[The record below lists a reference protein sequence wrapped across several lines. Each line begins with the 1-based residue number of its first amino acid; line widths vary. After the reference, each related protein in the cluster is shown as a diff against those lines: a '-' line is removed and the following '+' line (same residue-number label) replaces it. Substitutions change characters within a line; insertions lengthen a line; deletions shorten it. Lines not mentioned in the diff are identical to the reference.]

1 MQRLLCIVGGMN
13 RGGAE
18 TFLMKLYRQL
28 DRTRYQMDFCVAS
41 HTPGDYDE
49 EIRQLGGRI
58 LYTTP
63 KSKNPL
69 ASFWNMYKIVKGNKY
84 LSVLR
89 ISQHSLSSLELLAAR
104 LAGANK
110 VIFRSSNTQSC
121 GSCFNRLLHHMF
133 IPLAYII
140 PTVRIAPSREAA
152 QFMFGTSKGVHIL
165 HNGLDTQI
173 FKFSLDSRQKIRQEL
188 KAQDKFVIGHIGR
201 FNFQKNHP
209 FLLQI
214 FAEIKKQR
222 INAEL
227 WLIGK
232 GELENQIKKQAEL
245 LGILDDVQFL
255 GVRAD
260 IPALLSAMDVFVF
273 PSLFEG
279 MPNTVI
285 EAQNNGLACLISN
298 TITKQAQ
305 QTDLVHFMS
314 LQDNFGQWANKTLE
328 IYGLHASQ
336 DRSCAAQELYMAGYD
351 IKQVLQVFV
360 SLVFG
365 EKNEIKSA
373 CR

>member
-41 HTPGDYDE
+41 HTQGDYDE

-69 ASFWNMYKIVKGNKY
+69 SSFWNMYKIVKGNKY
-84 LSVLR
+84 FSVLR

-121 GSCFNRLLHHMF
+121 GSCFNRLLHRMF

-140 PTVRIAPSREAA
+140 PTVRIAPSLEAA
-152 QFMFGTSKGVHIL
+152 QFMFGTTKGVHIL

-173 FKFSLDSRQKIRQEL
+173 FKFSLDSRRKIRQEL

-201 FNFQKNHP
+201 FNFQKNHK

-214 FAEIKKQR
+214 FAEIKKQCV
-222 INAEL
+222 NAEL
-227 WLIGK
+227 WLIGR
-232 GELENQIKKQAEL
+232 GELEKQIKEQAERL
-245 LGILDDVQFL
+245 DILDHVKFLGI
-255 GVRAD
+255 RAD

-285 EAQNNGLACLISN
+285 EAQTNGLPCLIAD
-298 TITKQAQ
+298 TITRQAK

-314 LQDNFGQWANKTLE
+314 LKQSTETWAETALQIATRQTL
-328 IYGLHASQ
+328 Q
-336 DRSCAAQELYMAGYD
+336 NRPQAAIQMQKAGYD
-351 IKQVLQVFV
+351 IKTIVAQFTQ
-360 SLVFG
+360 LVFG
-365 EKNEIKSA
+365 EIKS
-373 CR
+373 C